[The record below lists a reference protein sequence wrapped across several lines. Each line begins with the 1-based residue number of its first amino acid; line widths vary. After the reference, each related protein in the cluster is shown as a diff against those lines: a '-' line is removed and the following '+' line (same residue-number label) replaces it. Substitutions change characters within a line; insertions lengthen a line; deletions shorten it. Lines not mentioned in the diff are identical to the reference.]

1 MPPSGGAIKL
11 GWFRQDGEVDDASA
25 ATCLVGVVLAEDG
38 AEEFDNGLAV
48 QKGCV
53 VRIMSLS

>member
-1 MPPSGGAIKL
+1 M